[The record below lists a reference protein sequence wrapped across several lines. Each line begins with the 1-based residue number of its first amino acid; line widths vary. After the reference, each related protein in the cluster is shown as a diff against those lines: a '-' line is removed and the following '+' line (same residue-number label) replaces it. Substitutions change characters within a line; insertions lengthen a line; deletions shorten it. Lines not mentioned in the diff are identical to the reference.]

1 MVRKRSNF
9 YLLLVLSVLAV
20 SIVSCVSSGITD
32 EPLKKRVIV
41 EANLSAEEINRIKI
55 AVGDDIFGA
64 YDLYLEQG
72 THAYTARLDGK
83 EVTGSLEVSEETEL
97 LQLHFPEKKGMLVGV
112 GRQLYLSPQGK
123 QIAYNHGASIKVYDI
138 ATLRTHSIDLP
149 GDSYVLEGWVD
160 ESTLILTGTTQP
172 GTWAVT
178 SSQLNQISNQTLT
191 WSTNFLVA
199 ACNDAKTDQLKH
211 DSHQHTSGSITKVL
225 VPGKYDVAA
234 VSGTGAV
241 AYLEIEQGQEKG
253 SLYIYRTDS
262 GKVVSVAKDSS
273 IVPSSVRFSESG
285 RYLTYFKPG
294 ADFSTELVIYDT
306 LKEITIKK
314 IAHAGLWFA
323 WDEGDTRLLYTQDNN
338 IFIYDFT
345 QQEDSQV
352 LQGDLENRVT
362 MVSFLDKSKVAYVEE
377 GQLFVL
383 DYVQEH
389 SQLVDNDVDFVLPI
403 PARQQFLYISDYNF
417 IILTNY

>member
-138 ATLRTHSIDLP
+138 CYSKDTFHRFA
-149 GDSYVLEGWVD
+149 GG
-160 ESTLILTGTTQP
+160 LIR
-172 GTWAVT
+172 A
-178 SSQLNQISNQTLT
+178 
-191 WSTNFLVA
+191 
-199 ACNDAKTDQLKH
+199 
-211 DSHQHTSGSITKVL
+211 
-225 VPGKYDVAA
+225 
-234 VSGTGAV
+234 
-241 AYLEIEQGQEKG
+241 
-253 SLYIYRTDS
+253 
-262 GKVVSVAKDSS
+262 
-273 IVPSSVRFSESG
+273 
-285 RYLTYFKPG
+285 
-294 ADFSTELVIYDT
+294 
-306 LKEITIKK
+306 
-314 IAHAGLWFA
+314 
-323 WDEGDTRLLYTQDNN
+323 
-338 IFIYDFT
+338 
-345 QQEDSQV
+345 
-352 LQGDLENRVT
+352 
-362 MVSFLDKSKVAYVEE
+362 
-377 GQLFVL
+377 
-383 DYVQEH
+383 
-389 SQLVDNDVDFVLPI
+389 
-403 PARQQFLYISDYNF
+403 
-417 IILTNY
+417 